1 MGKAKKQ
8 SIYLK
13 SIFLFFAIFSFGYAK
28 DFVIIDK
35 PIDFSPNR
43 ISMTK
48 DYIKVHYGL
57 DVKDITINPKIIVLH
72 WTAVPTLEGSFD
84 RLRPELLL
92 TDRKD
97 IAAAGAVNV
106 SSHFLVDRDGT
117 IYRLMPE
124 NYMARHTIGLNY
136 YAIGIE
142 NVGGKGDKSEDLTQA
157 QVKANAYL
165 VRYLKTKYPD
175 IELLMGHHEY
185 AKMKKTKY
193 WLEKDDNYFTQKND
207 PGDIFMNAV
216 RSKVV
221 DIGLKNP
228 SEF

>member
-1 MGKAKKQ
+1 MR
-8 SIYLK
+8 
-13 SIFLFFAIFSFGYAK
+13 IFLVFVGVLLFSIQVQAGDLK
-28 DFVIIDK
+28 IIDK
-35 PIDFSPNR
+35 PIDFGKQR
-43 ISMTK
+43 VELTK
-48 DYIKVHYGL
+48 EYIKNHYGL

-84 RLRPELLL
+84 RLKPELLL

-97 IAAAGAVNV
+97 IAAAGALNV
-106 SSHFLVDRDGT
+106 SSHFLVDRDGS
-117 IYRLMPE
+117 IYRLMPD

-157 QVKANAYL
+157 QVEANVYL
-165 VRYLKTKYPD
+165 VRYLKKKYPE
-175 IELLMGHHEY
+175 IEFLIGHYEY
-185 AKMKKTKY
+185 GRMKKTKY

-207 PGDIFMNAV
+207 PGDIFMKAV
-216 RSKVV
+216 RSRVV
-221 DIGLKNP
+221 DLGLKDT

>member
-1 MGKAKKQ
+1 MRVFLVFIGALLF
-8 SIYLK
+8 SIQTQAGDLK
-13 SIFLFFAIFSFGYAK
+13 
-28 DFVIIDK
+28 IIDK
-35 PIDFSPNR
+35 PIDFGKQR
-43 ISMTK
+43 VELTK
-48 DYIKVHYGL
+48 EYIKNHYGL

-84 RLRPELLL
+84 RLKPELLL

-97 IAAAGAVNV
+97 IAAAGALNV
-106 SSHFLVDRDGT
+106 SSHFLVDKDGS
-117 IYRLMPE
+117 IYRLMPD

-157 QVKANAYL
+157 QVEANVYL
-165 VRYLKTKYPD
+165 VRYLKTKYPE
-175 IELLMGHHEY
+175 IELLIGHYEY
-185 AKMKKTKY
+185 GRMKKTKY

-207 PGDIFMNAV
+207 PGDIFMKAV
-216 RSKVV
+216 RSRVV
-221 DIGLKNP
+221 DLGLKDT